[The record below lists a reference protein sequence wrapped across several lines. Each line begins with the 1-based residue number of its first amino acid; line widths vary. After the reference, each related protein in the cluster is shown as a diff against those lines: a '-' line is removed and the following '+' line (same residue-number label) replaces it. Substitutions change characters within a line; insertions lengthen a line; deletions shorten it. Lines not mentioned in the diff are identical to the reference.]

1 MRNLYTPRV
10 RNLYPLAVLAAVLLI
25 PPALLAQGNPQRA
38 QIPPAPSRQT
48 EPARGPQAPPELVPP
63 SAAAFEPGQDMRDAR
78 ETRDRLRQVLEQYPP
93 SVREVLRIDPSLLS
107 RPDYLATYPVLW
119 SFLERH
125 PEVAHNPAYF
135 VGESRV
141 QEENRNNPR
150 TEGFRA
156 LTQLAENFMVL
167 FIVITITSGIVFLL
181 KTLAEQLRWQRAWR
195 AQSALNTKLI
205 DRFASSDELL
215 AYLQSPAGKGLTEM
229 PALPQS
235 SAPRTMSAPL
245 GRIFWSMQA
254 GIVLGALGLGAILV
268 SHRFEEIGE
277 VIFAQGA
284 VILAIGIGFV
294 ASAAVSFF
302 LSKRLG
308 LVPSPS
314 AAEYSRD
321 HLGS

>member
-1 MRNLYTPRV
+1 MRNLFT
-10 RNLYPLAVLAAVLLI
+10 LSVLAAFLLI
-25 PPALLAQGNPQRA
+25 PPAVHAQGNPQRA
-38 QIPPAPSRQT
+38 QVPPAPSSAAQ
-48 EPARGPQAPPELVPP
+48 PARGPQSPPELASPP
-63 SAAAFEPGQDMRDAR
+63 SAPFVLGQDTRDAR

-93 SVREVLRIDPSLLS
+93 SVREVLRIDPSLLT
-107 RPDYLATYPVLW
+107 RADYLATYPVLW

-135 VGESRV
+135 VGESRI

-150 TEGFRA
+150 TEGYRT
-156 LTQLAENFMVL
+156 LSNLAENFMVL

-235 SAPRTMSAPL
+235 SAPRSMSAPL

-268 SHRFEEIGE
+268 SRRFEEIGE

-308 LVPSPS
+308 LVPSPATS
-314 AAEYSRD
+314 YSRD
-321 HLGS
+321 NLSS

>member
-1 MRNLYTPRV
+1 MRNLYTLAV
-10 RNLYPLAVLAAVLLI
+10 RNLYPLAVLAGLLLI
-25 PPALLAQGNPQRA
+25 PSAAHSQGNSQRG
-38 QIPPAPSRQT
+38 QVPPAPSGATQ
-48 EPARGPQAPPELVPP
+48 PAREPQPELAQPP
-63 SAAAFEPGQDMRDAR
+63 STAFGLGQDTRDAR

-93 SVREVLRIDPSLLS
+93 SVRQVLRIDPSLLS
-107 RPDYLATYPVLW
+107 RPDYLATYPALW

-125 PEVAHNPAYF
+125 PEIAHNPAYF
-135 VGESRV
+135 VGESQI

-156 LTQLAENFMVL
+156 LSNLGENFMAL
-167 FIVITITSGIVFLL
+167 FIVITVTTGIVFLL

-205 DRFASSDELL
+205 DRFASSEELL
-215 AYLQSPAGKGLTEM
+215 AYLQSPAGKSLTEM

-235 SAPRTMSAPL
+235 SAPRSMSAPL
-245 GRIFWSMQA
+245 ARIFWSMQV

-268 SHRFEEIGE
+268 SRRFEEIGE

-308 LVPSPS
+308 LVPSPP
-314 AAEYSRD
+314 AGYSRD
-321 HLGS
+321 TLSS